1 KEFKIQNS
9 KFKIKKIRVIYTK
22 AEELRWF
29 SHLDIVRAIYRTL
42 RRANLPIVYTSGF
55 HPRPKVSFMS
65 PALALGK
72 TSNDCEA
79 ILYLTEEEISE
90 EELIQRFNNS
100 APKGLKI
107 KLATEN
113 LC

>member
-1 KEFKIQNS
+1 M
-9 KFKIKKIRVIYTK
+9 
-22 AEELRWF
+22 
-29 SHLDIVRAIYRTL
+29 DIVRAIYRTL

-72 TSNDCEA
+72 TSEDCEA
-79 ILYLTEEEISE
+79 ILYFAEEISE
-90 EELIQRFNNS
+90 TELIQRFNNS